1 MTHELPAGIEGF
13 HCHNHCE
20 SNSYALERTLEQIE
34 QKFGRWLEQIKW
46 LNLGGGHLMTSKE
59 YNTEHLKSV
68 LKSFKQRHRNLKLIL
83 EPGSAFLWQTGPLV
97 ASVIDIVY
105 NNGIRTAILDVSFT
119 CHMPDCLEMPYH
131 PVVRGARMVENIT
144 SVNRDFLYRLGGNS
158 CLSGDWMGYW
168 DFGHSLVEGDEIIF
182 EDMNHYTT
190 VKTSMF
196 NGINHPSIVLL
207 KENGHIETLKEFC
220 YEDFRNRM
228 C

>member
-1 MTHELPAGIEGF
+1 
-13 HCHNHCE
+13 
-20 SNSYALERTLEQIE
+20 
-34 QKFGRWLEQIKW
+34 
-46 LNLGGGHLMTSKE
+46 
-59 YNTEHLKSV
+59 
-68 LKSFKQRHRNLKLIL
+68 
-83 EPGSAFLWQTGPLV
+83 
-97 ASVIDIVY
+97 
-105 NNGIRTAILDVSFT
+105 
-119 CHMPDCLEMPYH
+119 
-131 PVVRGARMVENIT
+131 MVENIT